1 MGAAPRAPALPAGTR
16 GAARRSPVGDE
27 GASAPPGACSRSP
40 APPGTF
46 YRCRSQPGQLP
57 RAAPDGRSV
66 PRTPPPA
73 TPRSARPTSGQTP
86 APPNAR
92 GTTSSRGPPKLTA
105 PRLLARRQL
114 RPHSGHPQPA
124 LTCPAAAAAAA
135 PSNPRPATHRPL
147 GARAGS
153 AGRGGARWGRPRK
166 QRGGGGAMAAAVPA
180 RARGAGLVWRLRL
193 LCQRYQEYVRRH
205 PAATAQLEGT
215 VRGLSYLLPGR
226 FSDSNALSELVYSAS
241 NLLVLLN
248 DWILRKDLQ
257 QSLPVSLPQQ
267 KLLTWLSV
275 LECVEVF
282 AEMGTARVWGEMGRW
297 TIIVLIQLAKAIL
310 RLLLLLWYKAGI
322 QMSPPIVP
330 LNRERQQ
337 PLHPQGMEDSSSGK
351 DQTYVGR
358 RSSRVVRSLQSTPSL
373 QSRHWGSPQQ
383 REESQ
388 SRRAEEMNQPPT
400 PLGLQETIAESLYI
414 TRPLLHLLSLGV
426 WGQRSWKPW
435 LLSAILDI
443 SSLSLLSDLK
453 DLNRRERVELRR
465 RTILLLYYLLRSPFY
480 DRYSEGR
487 ILLLLRLLADY
498 VPGVGFV
505 TRPLMDYLPAWQ
517 KIYFYNWG

>member
-1 MGAAPRAPALPAGTR
+1 
-16 GAARRSPVGDE
+16 
-27 GASAPPGACSRSP
+27 
-40 APPGTF
+40 
-46 YRCRSQPGQLP
+46 
-57 RAAPDGRSV
+57 
-66 PRTPPPA
+66 
-73 TPRSARPTSGQTP
+73 
-86 APPNAR
+86 
-92 GTTSSRGPPKLTA
+92 
-105 PRLLARRQL
+105 
-114 RPHSGHPQPA
+114 
-124 LTCPAAAAAAA
+124 
-135 PSNPRPATHRPL
+135 
-147 GARAGS
+147 
-153 AGRGGARWGRPRK
+153 
-166 QRGGGGAMAAAVPA
+166 
-180 RARGAGLVWRLRL
+180 
-193 LCQRYQEYVRRH
+193 
-205 PAATAQLEGT
+205 
-215 VRGLSYLLPGR
+215 
-226 FSDSNALSELVYSAS
+226 
-241 NLLVLLN
+241 
-248 DWILRKDLQ
+248 
-257 QSLPVSLPQQ
+257 
-267 KLLTWLSV
+267 
-275 LECVEVF
+275 

-330 LNRERQQ
+330 LNRETQQ
-337 PLHPQGMEDSSSGK
+337 P

-388 SRRAEEMNQPPT
+388 PKSEEMNQPPT
-400 PLGLQETIAESLYI
+400 PLGLQETIAESIYI

-435 LLSAILDI
+435 LLSAVLDI

-453 DLNRRERVELRR
+453 DLNRRERAELRR

-498 VPGVGFV
+498 VPGVGFI

>member
-1 MGAAPRAPALPAGTR
+1 MAA
-16 GAARRSPVGDE
+16 
-27 GASAPPGACSRSP
+27 ACS
-40 APPGTF
+40 G
-46 YRCRSQPGQLP
+46 
-57 RAAPDGRSV
+57 GR
-66 PRTPPPA
+66 R
-73 TPRSARPTSGQTP
+73 PRS
-86 APPNAR
+86 
-92 GTTSSRGPPKLTA
+92 L
-105 PRLLARRQL
+105 
-114 RPHSGHPQPA
+114 
-124 LTCPAAAAAAA
+124 PAAAA
-135 PSNPRPATHRPL
+135 RR
-147 GARAGS
+147 
-153 AGRGGARWGRPRK
+153 RG
-166 QRGGGGAMAAAVPA
+166 
-180 RARGAGLVWRLRL
+180 LRL

-226 FSDSNALSELVYSAS
+226 FSDSHSLSELVYSAS
-241 NLLVLLN
+241 QPPSAIN
-248 DWILRKDLQ
+248 DWILRKELQ
-257 QSLPVSLPQQ
+257 RSLPVSLPQQ

-322 QMSPPIVP
+322 QTSPPIVP
-330 LNRERQQ
+330 LNREQQQ
-337 PLHPQGMEDSSSGK
+337 PLHPQGECGKKTHSGK
-351 DQTYVGR
+351 DETYVGR

-400 PLGLQETIAESLYI
+400 PLGLQETIAESIYI

-435 LLSAILDI
+435 LLSAVLDI

-453 DLNRRERVELRR
+453 DLNRGERAELRR

-487 ILLLLRLLADY
+487 ILLFLRFVGIN

>member
-1 MGAAPRAPALPAGTR
+1 MWQTPLQTPTLPPQRHQELFTGAAVRPGS
-16 GAARRSPVGDE
+16 SPE
-27 GASAPPGACSRSP
+27 
-40 APPGTF
+40 
-46 YRCRSQPGQLP
+46 QPH
-57 RAAPDGRSV
+57 A
-66 PRTPPPA
+66 
-73 TPRSARPTSGQTP
+73 
-86 APPNAR
+86 
-92 GTTSSRGPPKLTA
+92 SSRGGGQHSPHRRQRPQPPRGTALRGSQAHGAPDPRVGRPPPRCSGRGTPPSRSPPKLTRTPPLRSA
-105 PRLLARRQL
+105 AGLGGALRRGGGPRKRAAT
-114 RPHSGHPQPA
+114 GA
-124 LTCPAAAAAAA
+124 MAAAAAAAAAA
-135 PSNPRPATHRPL
+135 PVLA
-147 GARAGS
+147 
-153 AGRGGARWGRPRK
+153 
-166 QRGGGGAMAAAVPA
+166 RGGGPAA
-180 RARGAGLVWRLRL
+180 RLRL

-226 FSDSNALSELVYSAS
+226 FSDSHALSELVYSAS

-248 DWILRKDLQ
+248 DWILRKELQ
-257 QSLPVSLPQQ
+257 RSLPVSLPQQ

-297 TIIVLIQLAKAIL
+297 TIIVLIQLAKAVL

-322 QMSPPIVP
+322 QTSPPIVP
-330 LNRERQQ
+330 LNREQQQ
-337 PLHPQGMEDSSSGK
+337 PLHSEDMEDNSSGK

-400 PLGLQETIAESLYI
+400 PLGLQETIAESIYI

-435 LLSAILDI
+435 LLSAVLDI

-453 DLNRRERVELRR
+453 DLNRRERAELRR

>member
-1 MGAAPRAPALPAGTR
+1 MAA
-16 GAARRSPVGDE
+16 V
-27 GASAPPGACSRSP
+27 
-40 APPGTF
+40 
-46 YRCRSQPGQLP
+46 
-57 RAAPDGRSV
+57 
-66 PRTPPPA
+66 
-73 TPRSARPTSGQTP
+73 
-86 APPNAR
+86 
-92 GTTSSRGPPKLTA
+92 
-105 PRLLARRQL
+105 
-114 RPHSGHPQPA
+114 
-124 LTCPAAAAAAA
+124 AAA
-135 PSNPRPATHRPL
+135 S
-147 GARAGS
+147 
-153 AGRGGARWGRPRK
+153 
-166 QRGGGGAMAAAVPA
+166 A
-180 RARGAGLVWRLRL
+180 RARGAGPVWRLRL

-226 FSDSNALSELVYSAS
+226 FSDSHALSELVYSAS

-257 QSLPVSLPQQ
+257 QNLPVSLPQQ

-330 LNRERQQ
+330 LNREKQE
-337 PLHPQGMEDSSSGK
+337 PLHPQGMEDNSSGK

-358 RSSRVVRSLQSTPSL
+358 RSSRVVRSLQSRLSSL
-373 QSRHWGSPQQ
+373 H
-383 REESQ
+383 
-388 SRRAEEMNQPPT
+388 
-400 PLGLQETIAESLYI
+400 SL
-414 TRPLLHLLSLGV
+414 TVFLVLSLGV

-435 LLSAILDI
+435 LLSAVLDI
-443 SSLSLLSDLK
+443 SSSLPSSFQSELLSDLK
-453 DLNRRERVELRR
+453 DLNRRERAELRR

-498 VPGVGFV
+498 VPGVGFITHYGIKPKQPRFR
-505 TRPLMDYLPAWQ
+505 TRAAPERPAELRRAH
-517 KIYFYNWG
+517 KNKRDGLDLLEYYDDGHL

>member
-1 MGAAPRAPALPAGTR
+1 MPVEQDLQSRLPLQAADLSAALQELKDYTTNVPCQPLLFQAPGELSEIRVLSLHLSPSEHQSHLASVTANGFLRKAAGTHCVHCVEVTGQEEG
-16 GAARRSPVGDE
+16 GAARQS
-27 GASAPPGACSRSP
+27 
-40 APPGTF
+40 
-46 YRCRSQPGQLP
+46 
-57 RAAPDGRSV
+57 SV
-66 PRTPPPA
+66 C
-73 TPRSARPTSGQTP
+73 
-86 APPNAR
+86 AR
-92 GTTSSRGPPKLTA
+92 GTLER
-105 PRLLARRQL
+105 PRNPLLAHAQ
-114 RPHSGHPQPA
+114 
-124 LTCPAAAAAAA
+124 
-135 PSNPRPATHRPL
+135 
-147 GARAGS
+147 GS
-153 AGRGGARWGRPRK
+153 AGRR
-166 QRGGGGAMAAAVPA
+166 
-180 RARGAGLVWRLRL
+180 
-193 LCQRYQEYVRRH
+193 
-205 PAATAQLEGT
+205 AATATRAPVADLRAVAGLRTSRRAEGRDAAAPAAWDPSAGQGGRVCGAERRLEAP
-215 VRGLSYLLPGR
+215 LLATGGGQPGPTPFASGSGGFPPRWAPAGSCSLPFAGR
-226 FSDSNALSELVYSAS
+226 FSDSHALSELVYSAS

-248 DWILRKDLQ
+248 DWILRKELQ

-322 QMSPPIVP
+322 QTSPPIVP
-330 LNRERQQ
+330 LNREQQQ
-337 PLHPQGMEDSSSGK
+337 PLHPQDMEDNSSGK

-435 LLSAILDI
+435 LLSAVLDI

-453 DLNRRERVELRR
+453 DLNRRERAELRR

-498 VPGVGFV
+498 VPGIGFV